1 MEDTRHLQQPSTLKG
16 KLMFLQQHGR
26 LSFLPLLFALSP
38 LLSMMP
44 GCASPS
50 VNSSPVLVD
59 PNRTAKDSGG
69 TDDIYEATQQAISS
83 LMNSRRLREQQG
95 NRVVLDLIIN
105 NTGIPDYDGSVI
117 YNKFLSD
124 LTESTDDKLVF
135 LNREAVIAERQRQ
148 QSGEVQTSGL
158 PEAAGAD
165 MTLTIELRQL
175 PGAATQTIQY
185 TFKLTSLTGELVWTH
200 SLEIK
205 KAR

>member
-148 QSGEVQTSGL
+148 QSGEVQTFIDNLQPWSIMI
-158 PEAAGAD
+158 AN
-165 MTLTIELRQL
+165 
-175 PGAATQTIQY
+175 
-185 TFKLTSLTGELVWTH
+185 
-200 SLEIK
+200 
-205 KAR
+205 